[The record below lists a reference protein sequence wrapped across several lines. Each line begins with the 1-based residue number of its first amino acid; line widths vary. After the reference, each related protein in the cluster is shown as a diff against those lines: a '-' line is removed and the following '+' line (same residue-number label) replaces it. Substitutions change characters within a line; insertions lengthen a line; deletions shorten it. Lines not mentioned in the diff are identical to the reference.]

1 MRGRWVS
8 SDFVRVVR
16 PPDELDPQRV
26 VVLNSVS
33 KAVCEVPGRA
43 AGQGG

>member
-16 PPDELDPQRV
+16 PSDELDPQRV

-33 KAVCEVPGRA
+33 EAVREVRGRA